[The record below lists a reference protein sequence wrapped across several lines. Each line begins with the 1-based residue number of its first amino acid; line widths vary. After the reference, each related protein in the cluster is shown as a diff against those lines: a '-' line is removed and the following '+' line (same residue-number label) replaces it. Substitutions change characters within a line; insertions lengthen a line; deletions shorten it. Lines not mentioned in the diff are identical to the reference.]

1 MSWLTHS
8 FHQVAVIEAMPAM
21 KEMKPDSVPERQ
33 LSFLMGAREINLVGN
48 LGNFPDSNEL
58 DISNIAFYA

>member
-1 MSWLTHS
+1 MS
-8 FHQVAVIEAMPAM
+8 AM

-33 LSFLMGAREINLVGN
+33 LSFLMGAHEINLVGN